1 MQNRITEFRLG
12 IDRFGRGAY
21 AVAGPNK
28 ARCGVTTLIFKIE
41 SADVWHAAEAAGVY
55 TGAPVDEADGF
66 IHFSAGDQV
75 AGTLEKHFAG
85 RTGLVL
91 IAFDADTLGSDLHW
105 EVSRAGALFPHLY
118 ADLKPSLAVD
128 VRPIADPHDL
138 SGFTDWGIEI

>member
-1 MQNRITEFRLG
+1 MQNSITEFRLG

-21 AVAGPNK
+21 AVAEPRE

-41 SADVWHAAEAAGVY
+41 SADVWRTAEVAGVY
-55 TGAPVDEADGF
+55 TGAPVDKADGF
-66 IHFSAGDQV
+66 IHLSAADQV

-91 IAFDADTLGSDLHW
+91 IAFDANDLGSDLHW

-118 ADLKPSLAVD
+118 ADLKPSLAFGL
-128 VRPIADPHDL
+128 RPIPDPHDL
-138 SGFTDWGIEI
+138 SDFADWGIEI